1 MKIVVTGG
9 AGYIG
14 LHIIE
19 KLLTL
24 NYEILVYDT
33 YENLKWNSKYSHED
47 MCLDTWNYINE
58 EKTKK

>member
-1 MKIVVTGG
+1 MKIVVTEG

-24 NYEILVYDT
+24 NYEILVCDT
-33 YENLKWNSKYSHED
+33 YENLKWNSK
-47 MCLDTWNYINE
+47 
-58 EKTKK
+58 

>member
-24 NYEILVYDT
+24 NYEILVCDT

-47 MCLDTWNYINE
+47 MCLDTWNWQSKNPTGY
-58 EKTKK
+58 